1 MIDNV
6 LLYMTLELHWS
17 SDVFTDPVI
26 SCSRTSRARP
36 DMARADRG
44 RSGSPKAM
52 VVLVMARVRVVSGMT
67 RPGQTTRDS
76 RQCRTLQRAAV
87 PVPGTA
93 AHNCRTI

>member
-26 SCSRTSRARP
+26 SCSRTSRARA

-52 VVLVMARVRVVSGMT
+52 VLVRVRVVSGVT

-76 RQCRTLQRAAV
+76 RRTLQRAAV

-93 AHNCRTI
+93 ANCRTI